1 MSLDIDIVLLS
12 RVPLFEG
19 FGKEHLRLLA
29 FGADKRSFRAGS
41 ELYRKGA
48 YADGGYVIISGSVD
62 IMSDSS
68 EEAVRLAEFG
78 SASLIGELAM
88 ITEKNRS
95 VTAVARDDVEV
106 IKITRQLFRRML
118 EEYPELASLLHARIS
133 SSVQRFVARLERV
146 QRDLDRV
153 DGV

>member
-1 MSLDIDIVLLS
+1 MSLDIDIALLS
-12 RVPLFEG
+12 RIPLFEG
-19 FGKEHLRLLA
+19 FGDEHLRLLA
-29 FGADKRSFRAGS
+29 FGADRRSFKSGA
-41 ELYRKGA
+41 EIYRSGA
-48 YADGGYVIISGSVD
+48 YADGGYVIVRGIVD

-68 EEAVRLAEFG
+68 DEAEPLGEYG
-78 SASLIGELAM
+78 PASLIGELSM

-118 EEYPELASLLHARIS
+118 EEFPELASLVHTRIS
-133 SSVQRFVARLERV
+133 SSVQKFISRLERV

-153 DGV
+153 DGI